1 MTKRRYVD
9 PTYDELDRAME
20 RAELVR
26 SIAPPRR
33 WIEIAKVSDR
43 LIREM
48 NKTRSGLRDF
58 CADLKDDDLDL
69 MTVTMAFWIAE
80 QTAGDEGSPLAGL
93 AATFLALVEE
103 LKEKRAAG

>member
-1 MTKRRYVD
+1 MTRPRYTE
-9 PTYDELDRAME
+9 PTYDELDRAMT
-20 RAELVR
+20 RAEAVR
-26 SIAPPRR
+26 SAARPRQ
-33 WIEIAKVSDR
+33 WIEIARISDR

-48 NKTRSGLRDF
+48 NKRHSGVSDF
-58 CADLKDDDLDL
+58 CADLDADALDL
-69 MTVTMAFWIAE
+69 ANVTMAFWIAE